1 MSRSV
6 MNIIRQLDVSWCQ
19 SKALLK
25 KQSFNRSANNKWAYI
40 HNSVQ
45 LYVKRKYP
53 VNPEESEKLPG
64 NIHMLNQKNL
74 RHLYVFVDQTFLFR
88 MHIKILNYRLQPSV

>member
-1 MSRSV
+1 

-19 SKALLK
+19 SKSLLK
-25 KQSFNRSANNKWAYI
+25 RHSCNRSSNNKCAYI

-53 VNPEESEKLPG
+53 VNPEDSEKLPG

-74 RHLYVFVDQTFLFR
+74 RNLYVFVDHTFL
-88 MHIKILNYRLQPSV
+88 LQNAY